1 MSKELKIGIISII
14 IIALFILGF
23 NFLKGQN
30 LLDGNIRH
38 FKVEYKNVGGLT
50 SSSLVTIN
58 GLTVGKVNSINFN
71 KDPNKRGELIVDF
84 SLDSDFEFS
93 KKSIVKIYSPNP
105 ISGSNLAIIPN
116 YEGEIAKDGDF
127 LPGLVEPGLFTSIG
141 EKLDPLQAKVEKV
154 LVTADSLFKNIN
166 NVLDTRTQ
174 KSLKASIKTLE
185 YTLADVRKTVQS
197 VNKVLDSSAVDL
209 NLTIKST
216 KHITENLSKVSDTI
230 ANSNIGFII
239 KKAEITLTSVN
250 TLLEGI
256 QQGKG
261 SLGKL
266 VNDEAMYNNL
276 TNVSKE
282 LEELLREMKL
292 NPKRFV
298 HFSLFGKRAK
308 PYNPEK
314 SKENVTNK

>member
-1 MSKELKIGIISII
+1 MSKELKTGIISII

-30 LLDGNIRH
+30 LLDANTRH

-50 SSSLVTIN
+50 KASLVTIN
-58 GLTVGKVNSINFN
+58 GLTVGKVNKINFN
-71 KDPNKRGELIVDF
+71 TNPNKKGELIVEF

-93 KKSIVKIYSPNP
+93 KNSIVKIYSPSP

-116 YEGEIAKDGDF
+116 YDGEIAKDGDY

-166 NVLDTRTQ
+166 NVLDATTQ

-185 YTLADVRKTVQS
+185 YTLASVKKTVAS

-209 NLTIKST
+209 KLTIKNT
-216 KHITENLSKVSDTI
+216 KHITENLAQVSDTI
-230 ANSNIGFII
+230 ANANIGQII
-239 KKAEITLTSVN
+239 NKAEITLNSVN
-250 TLLEGI
+250 TLLKGVQE
-256 QQGKG
+256 GKG

-266 VNDEAMYNNL
+266 VNDNAMYDNL

-308 PYNPEK
+308 PYTP
-314 SKENVTNK
+314 NKNQK

>member
-50 SSSLVTIN
+50 KSSLVTIN
-58 GLTVGKVNSINFN
+58 GLTVGKVNSIDFN
-71 KDPNKRGELIVDF
+71 SNPNKKGELIVEF

-141 EKLDPLQAKVEKV
+141 EKLDPLQAKVEMV

-174 KSLKASIKTLE
+174 KSLKTSIKTLE

-197 VNKVLDSSAVDL
+197 VNHVLDSSAVDL
-209 NLTIKST
+209 NLTIKNT

-230 ANSNIGFII
+230 ANSNIGLII

-308 PYNPEK
+308 PYNPDK
-314 SKENVTNK
+314 SNENSTNK